1 MVEVV
6 NLLEDLSRKFDLLRS
21 DLDSLTRSVLGSRRK
36 KGSVH
41 TSTTP
46 GLGADLGADPRDDL
60 CPVREEGNLG
70 EIHLLVV
77 EAPVTKSSERNR

>member
-6 NLLEDLSRKFDLLRS
+6 NLLEDLSKKFDLLRS
-21 DLDSLTRSVLGSRRK
+21 DLDSLTRSVLGNRRK

-46 GLGADLGADPRDDL
+46 GLGADPRDDL

-70 EIHLLVV
+70 EIYLLVV
-77 EAPVTKSSERNR
+77 EVPVTKSSERNR